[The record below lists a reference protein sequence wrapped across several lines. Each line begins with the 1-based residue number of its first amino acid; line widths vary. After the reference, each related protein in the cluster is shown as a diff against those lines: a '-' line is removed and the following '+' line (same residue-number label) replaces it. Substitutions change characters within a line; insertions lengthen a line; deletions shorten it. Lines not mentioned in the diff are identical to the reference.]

1 VARAPSERL
10 QEGINRLIF
19 LQTRLKLK
27 LCPVIGNSRDKRNL
41 WKKSRKKKTTDGSG
55 VSDPSG
61 DNIAHQ
67 RMNQATTLTSQ
78 VITGIL

>member
-27 LCPVIGNSRDKRNL
+27 LCPVIGNSRDKRKL
-41 WKKSRKKKTTDGSG
+41 WKKKQKEKKQLAEIWGKWRVRS
-55 VSDPSG
+55 
-61 DNIAHQ
+61 
-67 RMNQATTLTSQ
+67 LW
-78 VITGIL
+78 